1 MYGIYG
7 IYHKSVYEICQTLS
21 QMNKNYEIYGKKFNE
36 YKQVLTKS
44 NRQAFPIYVI
54 DSLKRAKKLISRN
67 SLSSGLMI
75 ICDSHPALQKSN
87 TSKLLYPGLK
97 LKQAISK
104 AISECRERKQN
115 KKHIYLQVDALKLK
129 EVLKVATTYSFLNGI
144 QTALYK
150 ITPYSLR
157 KNTQIAIISYFYGD
171 LPYAKLITHLESSNK
186 LKTLLELCKDKQ
198 AKALREA
205 CIEARQNPGK
215 IEKIAKASG
224 FASFE
229 IVYIIKSHRK
239 SLEEDDNYDN

>member
-1 MYGIYG
+1 M
-7 IYHKSVYEICQTLS
+7 YEICQTLS
-21 QMNKNYEIYGKKFNE
+21 QMNKSYEIYGKKFNE
-36 YKQVLTKS
+36 YKQVLAKS
-44 NRQAFPIYVI
+44 TRQAFPIYVV

-67 SLSSGLMI
+67 TLNSGLMI
-75 ICDSHPALQKSN
+75 ICDSHPALQKTN
-87 TSKLLYPGLK
+87 TSKLLYPGIK
-97 LKQAISK
+97 LKQAIAK
-104 AISECRERKQN
+104 AIAECKEKKQN
-115 KKHIYLQVDALKLK
+115 KKHIQLHVDALKLK

-171 LPYAKLITHLESSNK
+171 LPYTKLITHLESSNK

-205 CIEARQNPGK
+205 CIEARQNPEK
-215 IEKIAKASG
+215 VEKIAKASG

-239 SLEEDDNYDN
+239 AIEDDNYDD

>member
-1 MYGIYG
+1 M
-7 IYHKSVYEICQTLS
+7 YEICQTLS
-21 QMNKNYEIYGKKFNE
+21 QMNKSYEIYGKKFNE
-36 YKQVLTKS
+36 YKQVLAKS
-44 NRQAFPIYVI
+44 TRQVFPIYVV

-67 SLSSGLMI
+67 TLSSGLMI
-75 ICDSHPALQKSN
+75 ICDSHPALQKTN
-87 TSKLLYPGLK
+87 TSKLLYPGIK
-97 LKQAISK
+97 LKQAIAK
-104 AISECRERKQN
+104 AIAECKDKKQN
-115 KKHIYLQVDALKLK
+115 KKHVQLQVDALKLK

-171 LPYAKLITHLESSNK
+171 LPYTRLITHLESSNK

-205 CIEARQNPGK
+205 CIEARQNPEK
-215 IEKIAKASG
+215 VEKIAKASG

-239 SLEEDDNYDN
+239 AIEDDNYDD